1 MTEQQL
7 MEKCGEF
14 LDQYPLC
21 EYFFLKVD
29 ELTIN
34 EEVKQLSEMDSKVYG
49 DRRFV
54 PPAPDSFAKCKAR
67 LEEFSDCFLFDA
79 VYEVADAYDLT
90 RCGEALKEHADMT
103 VALADEF
110 RSRFGEVMVLGISC
124 DLCEDCPCPKK
135 PCKMKDKAIYAMDTY
150 GLQIMKT
157 LSDRDILWDYGT
169 GTAIYF
175 TVILFNGG
183 E

>member
-1 MTEQQL
+1 MKT
-7 MEKCGEF
+7 
-14 LDQYPLC
+14 
-21 EYFFLKVD
+21 D

-34 EEVKQLSEMDSKVYG
+34 EEVKQLAIMDSKVYG
-49 DRRFV
+49 ERRSL
-54 PPAPDSFAKCKAR
+54 PPAPESFAKCKAR
-67 LEEFSDCFLFDA
+67 LAEFSDCFLFDA

-90 RCGEALKEHADMT
+90 RCTEALKEHSQMT
-103 VALADEF
+103 AELAEEF

-135 PCKMKDKAIYAMDTY
+135 PCKMKDKAIHAMDSY

-157 LSDRDILWDYGT
+157 LSDRDIVWDYGIS
-169 GTAIYF
+169 TAIYF